1 MNVTGD
7 RTVEHGLATI
17 GYDDEGV
24 ADPELGH
31 RPRRRPRRLPA
42 RPGDGRRCSPSCN
55 GGRSNGC
62 AYADSSGHIPIQRMA
77 NVSLQP
83 APGRPDAPRS

>member
-1 MNVTGD
+1 MK
-7 RTVEHGLATI
+7 
-17 GYDDEGV
+17 
-24 ADPELGH
+24 PELQ
-31 RPRRRPRRLPA
+31 L
-42 RPGDGRRCSPSCN
+42 DL

-83 APGRPDAPRS
+83 AADGPSPTS